1 MQVISHGK
9 SQATRLCVGLSHKY
23 TDTQFLGSYTKPAAE
38 GTEGTA
44 PKADPQEADTLEQ
57 ETKQTVNL

>member
-1 MQVISHGK
+1 MQVISHGR

-23 TDTQFLGSYTKPAAE
+23 MDTQFLGPYTKPAAE
-38 GTEGTA
+38 GTA
-44 PKADPQEADTLEQ
+44 RKAGPREADTLEQ